1 MEPAQK
7 KHGHF
12 RVLPRWSMTKCRI
25 AGMAGFVVFAS
36 AVAAAEVTLEKLMND
51 PKLTP
56 RRFANHFADF
66 DYEYQVYVQPAE
78 KFLAARSG
86 DCDDYAVL
94 ADHVLKQKGYRTRLI
109 HIRMVGMYAHA
120 VCYVAENK
128 AYLDYNNRKY
138 TINLEKCGPTLRDI
152 AEKVAKTAEANWTSV
167 TEFTYSYEE
176 DRKKM
181 GITVV
186 KTEPPENDPDRRK
199 G

>member
-1 MEPAQK
+1 MKNALMPPTTGAAK
-7 KHGHF
+7 LLRAALF
-12 RVLPRWSMTKCRI
+12 WV
-25 AGMAGFVVFAS
+25 AGMAAGAGAS
-36 AVAAAEVTLEKLMND
+36 DVTLEKLVSD

-56 RRFANHFADF
+56 KRFANQFESF
-66 DYEYQVYVQPAE
+66 DYEYHVHVQAAD

-109 HIRMVGMYAHA
+109 HVRMVGMYAHA

-128 AYLDYNNRKY
+128 AYLDYNNRHY
-138 TINLEKCGPTLRDI
+138 TVNLEKSGATLREI
-152 AEKVAKTAEANWTSV
+152 AEKVAESAEANWTSV
-167 TEFTYSYEE
+167 TEFTYSYAE
-176 DRKKM
+176 DRKTM

-186 KTEPPENDPDRRK
+186 KTEPPANDPDRRR

>member
-1 MEPAQK
+1 MNNV
-7 KHGHF
+7 F
-12 RVLPRWSMTKCRI
+12 TLPPSTGRSKRRRAALVW
-25 AGMAGFVVFAS
+25 MAACATTLG
-36 AVAAAEVTLEKLMND
+36 AAEVTLEKLLTD

-56 RRFANHFADF
+56 KRFANHFERF
-66 DYEYQVYVQPAE
+66 DYEYHVHVQAAE
-78 KFLAARSG
+78 KFLATKTG

-109 HIRMVGMYAHA
+109 HVRMVGMYAHA

-128 AYLDYNNRKY
+128 AYLDYNNRHY
-138 TINLEKCGPTLRDI
+138 TVNLEKSGTTLREI
-152 AEKVAKTAEANWTSV
+152 ADKVAATAEANWTSA
-167 TEFTYSYEE
+167 TEFTYSYAE

-186 KTEPPENDPDRRK
+186 KTEPPANDPDRRK